1 MKSRALA
8 FGCLLLG
15 GILGLISSAQ
25 PWWRASGEG
34 VVVKFTGTQVA
45 GGLSQALG
53 IVALAG
59 TLLMLVLQAR
69 GRRVVGAVLL
79 LVGLGLVLS
88 GTLRLQP
95 SADAVR
101 SQVREVSL
109 VDAFQ
114 LSVTSWPW
122 IFAFSGV
129 LIVTGAVLTLITAAQ
144 WPARSERFRAGRVP
158 GQLAN
163 SDDPAELWKAMDA
176 GADPTADDHDTP
188 IRDDPKVRDRSSG
201 DTMDATEQVQQ
212 LPWSPTSHIPGRVQR
227 DWRGREA

>member
-34 VVVKFTGTQVA
+34 VLVKFTGTQVT
-45 GGLSQALG
+45 GGLSQALA

-69 GRRVVGAVLL
+69 GRRVIGAILL

-114 LSVTSWPW
+114 LSVTAWPW
-122 IFAFSGV
+122 IFALSGV
-129 LIVTGAVLTLITAAQ
+129 AIVTGAVLTMITATH
-144 WPARSERFRAGRVP
+144 WPARSERFRAEPGYGRGWRILTTQQSCGRRWMQAQIRPLMRVSEIAHRRTEKEEAEALFLRERRRRRWIHRAMRE
-158 GQLAN
+158 QLK
-163 SDDPAELWKAMDA
+163 E
-176 GADPTADDHDTP
+176 
-188 IRDDPKVRDRSSG
+188 
-201 DTMDATEQVQQ
+201 
-212 LPWSPTSHIPGRVQR
+212 
-227 DWRGREA
+227 

>member
-34 VVVKFTGTQVA
+34 VVVKFTGTQVT
-45 GGLSQALG
+45 GGLSQALA

-88 GTLRLQP
+88 GALRLQP

-114 LSVTSWPW
+114 LSVTAWPW
-122 IFAFSGV
+122 IFALSGV
-129 LIVTGAVLTLITAAQ
+129 AIVTGAVLTMITAAH
-144 WPARSERFRAGRVP
+144 WPARSERFRASQVTGAAGGLLTTQQSCGRRWM
-158 GQLAN
+158 QA
-163 SDDPAELWKAMDA
+163 
-176 GADPTADDHDTP
+176 P
-188 IRDDPKVRDRSSG
+188 IRPLMRASEIAHRR
-201 DTMDATEQVQQ
+201 TEKEEAEALFLRERRRRRWIHRAMREQ
-212 LPWSPTSHIPGRVQR
+212 LK
-227 DWRGREA
+227 E